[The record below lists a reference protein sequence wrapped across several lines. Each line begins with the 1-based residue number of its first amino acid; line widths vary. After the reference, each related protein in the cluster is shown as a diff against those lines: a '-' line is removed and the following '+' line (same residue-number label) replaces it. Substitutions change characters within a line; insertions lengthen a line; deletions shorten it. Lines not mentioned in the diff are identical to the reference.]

1 MLTGCPLPWRCSFC
15 RAGAAPQAA
24 SGSRS
29 WCRRRGHTAR
39 PWRPARGRWSG
50 RRRAAPRTAAAV
62 PRSAGPS
69 PGRARS
75 PPNQSIEH
83 RFESESRTLHSPN
96 KAAHSRGGPHWG
108 RNSAEPGGQQ
118 RTAGDNK
125 PRGQRPFH
133 SDAPGPRKSW
143 TALSHGRGHRF
154 ETCHAHQSSP
164 QVRAPHQWSS
174 PTARTPAGGEQAAGA
189 FSAART
195 RAWVS
200 AGTWV

>member
-118 RTAGDNK
+118 RTAGDNE
-125 PRGQRPFH
+125 PRGQRRFAALDLGRETAGLGFH
-133 SDAPGPRKSW
+133 TAEATGSKPVAPTSTNASPEPRS
-143 TALSHGRGHRF
+143 
-154 ETCHAHQSSP
+154 
-164 QVRAPHQWSS
+164 
-174 PTARTPAGGEQAAGA
+174 TPAVSRL
-189 FSAART
+189 SADN
-195 RAWVS
+195 
-200 AGTWV
+200 